1 MSGSTGGNGAGLNI
15 TKASYGITG
24 NFTDVTKEVQ
34 SMVQDG
40 TIDFTV
46 SAQNLGIL
54 DPAPGVQK
62 TFQMQYTING
72 GTSTLMQKN
81 DGDQV
86 TVSAP
91 PDSSKPTAPVTG
103 AAKVF
108 GYVHLAVAIFLS
120 IFLGAMGYY
129 TGRAIVPG
137 GFGIALGCILA
148 VMSIFSMGG
157 SLFLIMIV
165 YALFGGV
172 VLFPEQIKNA
182 VA

>member
-1 MSGSTGGNGAGLNI
+1 MSGGNGSGLNI

-40 TIDFTV
+40 SIDFTV
-46 SAQNLGIL
+46 TPQNLGIL
-54 DPAPGVQK
+54 DPAPGVTK

-72 GTSTLMQKN
+72 GNSTLMQKN

-86 TVSAP
+86 SLSAP

-108 GYVHLAVAIFLS
+108 GYVHLAFAIFLS
-120 IFLGAMGYY
+120 IFFAAAGYY
-129 TGRAIVPG
+129 TGQAIVPG
-137 GFGIALGCILA
+137 GFGVALGLVLG
-148 VMSIFSMGG
+148 VMSIFSLGG
-157 SLFLIMIV
+157 SLFFIVMI

-172 VLFPEQIKNA
+172 VMFPEQVKNVVDA
-182 VA
+182 TQ